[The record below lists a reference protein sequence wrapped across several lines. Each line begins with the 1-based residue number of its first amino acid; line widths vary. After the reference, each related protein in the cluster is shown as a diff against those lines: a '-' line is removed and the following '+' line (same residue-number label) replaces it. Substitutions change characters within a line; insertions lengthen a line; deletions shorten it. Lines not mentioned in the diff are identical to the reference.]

1 MRSIRQ
7 VRRRARTAVS
17 VLGGG
22 THGVAKAG
30 GGTQLVPS
38 RKRGK
43 ARGGDRGARSG
54 RSVGRSHAR
63 QGLAGSLR
71 TVLHPG
77 RRRSISGLRS
87 TQRWG
92 QTGFLKS
99 SSFLAQFEER
109 VGRGKRKC

>member
-71 TVLHPG
+71 TAFILG
-77 RRRSISGLRS
+77 GEASRGFDQRRDGVR
-87 TQRWG
+87 
-92 QTGFLKS
+92 
-99 SSFLAQFEER
+99 LAF
-109 VGRGKRKC
+109 